1 MAFAVVLT
9 VLLFALAGVGKV
21 ASAKVSLEQRDEL
34 SVPPGLWR
42 TIGVLELL
50 GAVGVVAAWFGIV
63 PIVLGQA
70 AAVGFILL
78 ILGALATRMRAN
90 PPQAGGA
97 PTAAGLVLMD
107 LVALALAGMTL
118 AVLVGR

>member
-9 VLLFALAGVGKV
+9 VVLFALSGLGKV
-21 ASAKVSLEQRDEL
+21 ANAKVSLEQRDAL

-50 GAVGVVAAWFGIV
+50 G
-63 PIVLGQA
+63 VLGVAGDWFDIGPSWLGEA

-78 ILGALATRMRAN
+78 IIGAIATRIRAKS
-90 PPQAGGA
+90 PAGMI
-97 PTAAGLVLMD
+97 LMD
-107 LVALALAGMTL
+107 LVTVVLSVLTL
-118 AVLVGR
+118 VVLRGR

>member
-21 ASAKVSLEQRDEL
+21 LSAKISLEQRDAL
-34 SVPPGLWR
+34 SVSPGLWR

-50 GAVGVVAAWFGIV
+50 GALGVAAAWFDLV
-63 PIVLGQA
+63 PLWIGQA

-78 ILGALATRMRAN
+78 ILGAIATRVRAKS
-90 PPQAGGA
+90 P
-97 PTAAGLVLMD
+97 AGLFLMD
-107 LVALALAGMTL
+107 LVTL
-118 AVLVGR
+118 VLSVLTLVVLRGR

>member
-9 VLLFALAGVGKV
+9 VLLFALAGIGKV
-21 ASAKVSLEQRDEL
+21 LGARVSLEQRDAL

-50 GAVGVVAAWFGIV
+50 GVLGVVGAWFGLL
-63 PIVLGQA
+63 PPLLGQA

-78 ILGALATRMRAN
+78 IVGAIATRIRAKS
-90 PPQAGGA
+90 PVGMMLMDVA
-97 PTAAGLVLMD
+97 TLVLA
-107 LVALALAGMTL
+107 VMTL
-118 AVLVGR
+118 IVLRER